1 MTREGIPAVFVIP
14 EVAAVRA
21 AQGACDAAVDS
32 IIGPILQPPADRRCP
47 REERP
52 RKRDRESCF
61 ELNQSRVTGK
71 PD

>member
-32 IIGPILQPPADRRCP
+32 IIGPILHRLLIEGVRVRSDHAKGIADHA
-47 REERP
+47 
-52 RKRDRESCF
+52 
-61 ELNQSRVTGK
+61 LN
-71 PD
+71 

>member
-32 IIGPILQPPADRRCP
+32 IIGPILQPPPDRRCP

-52 RKRDRESCF
+52 RKRDR
-61 ELNQSRVTGK
+61 
-71 PD
+71 